1 MPQVTVH
8 PDPTPQRKAAI
19 VSGAVQDHSGA
30 VEVRSIPGFDLD
42 RTIFQ
47 TLEGTLPRFVMRT
60 RVGKEVIWPP
70 SRRAQLDADYHA
82 FRAREAL
89 PAVDAA
95 LLRFMV
101 EECDFDVEHA
111 DGSFLDHLY
120 FCFEYTAA
128 HYPEGSPTVMLLH
141 SILGTGTNTFAMQ
154 ATQLTSL
161 QALLRERDWL
171 QVQAF
176 PSVLRLLYDRPFR
189 QELRANLER
198 LDGLRELRLRRVID
212 NAPITLGAADLWE
225 ALNYQL
231 IHLTD
236 FLPVANWG
244 AWKADASFIV
254 FRDLYDLLERAG
266 CRVARVDY
274 VPGTGSTALV
284 GEQLPL
290 AGRLTARIPVSLG
303 ARFAAAS
310 VRRFSA
316 RIGHDI
322 SYELVW
328 D

>member
-1 MPQVTVH
+1 MQQATERPE
-8 PDPTPQRKAAI
+8 PTPQRKAAI
-19 VSGAVQDHSGA
+19 VSGAVEDHAGA
-30 VEVRSIPGFDLD
+30 VEVRSIPGFGLD
-42 RTIFQ
+42 GTIFQ
-47 TLEGTLPRFVMRT
+47 TLEGTLPRLVMRT
-60 RVGKEVIWPP
+60 RVGKAVTWPAQT
-70 SRRAQLDADYHA
+70 RAKLDADYEA
-82 FRAREAL
+82 LRAREAL
-89 PAVDAA
+89 PPVDPA

-120 FCFEYTAA
+120 YCFEYTSA

-141 SILGTGTNTFAMQ
+141 SILGTGTNTFAMD
-154 ATQLTSL
+154 AAKLPTLR
-161 QALLRERDWL
+161 ALLGQHDWL
-171 QVQAF
+171 HVEAF
-176 PSVLRLLYDRPFR
+176 PSVLRLLYDQPLRE
-189 QELRANLER
+189 QLRANLDR
-198 LDGLRELRLRRVID
+198 LDGVRELRLRRVID

-254 FRDLYDLLERAG
+254 FRDLYDILERTG
-266 CRVARVDY
+266 RLVARVGY
-274 VPGTGSTALV
+274 TPGSGSTELV
-284 GEQLPL
+284 GEHLSL
-290 AGRLTARIPVSLG
+290 AGRLTARIPVTLG

-316 RIGHDI
+316 RVGHDI
-322 SYELVW
+322 GYELVW